1 MPGKK
6 FWEYKS
12 LEEMAPT
19 EWEALCDGCGRC
31 CLHKL
36 EDKDTGEV
44 SYTSV
49 ACRLLDIHHCRCT
62 AYADRARLI
71 PDCMTLTPEIVSECY
86 WLPPTCAYR
95 RILEGAPLLEWHP
108 LISGRSETVH
118 DAGVSLRN
126 KAVSETYVN
135 TEDLEPYVIFDDAE
149 ADDAALGTVVNRTTV
164 NPAD

>member
-1 MPGKK
+1 MPEKN

-12 LEEMAPT
+12 LEEMAPA

-36 EDKDTGEV
+36 EDKESGDV

-62 AYADRARLI
+62 AYADRTRLV
-71 PDCMTLTPEIVSECY
+71 PDCMTLTPKIVSECY
-86 WLPPTCAYR
+86 WLPSTCAYR
-95 RILEGAPLLEWHP
+95 RILEGAPLLWWHP
-108 LISGRSETVH
+108 LISGSSKTVH
-118 DAGVSLRN
+118 DAGISLRN

-135 TEDLEPYVIFDDAE
+135 AENLEPYVISDDI
-149 ADDAALGTVVNRTTV
+149 
-164 NPAD
+164 